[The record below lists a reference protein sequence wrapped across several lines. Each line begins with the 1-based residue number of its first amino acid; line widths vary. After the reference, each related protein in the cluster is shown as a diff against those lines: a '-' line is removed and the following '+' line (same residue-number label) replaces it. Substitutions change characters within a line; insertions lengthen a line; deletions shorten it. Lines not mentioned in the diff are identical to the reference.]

1 MKSLI
6 LSFSDT
12 GGAGRAAINIFKS
25 LIISNVNSSFY
36 VKKKNTQLTYVKN
49 FFNTNNFIFEKYIE
63 KINRNICKIE
73 KKKNL

>member
-36 VKKKNTQLTYVKN
+36 VKKK
-49 FFNTNNFIFEKYIE
+49 KYAAYL
-63 KINRNICKIE
+63 C
-73 KKKNL
+73 